1 MLHFVLMYSQFC
13 LKFHFNKDIVRFFI
27 FYAPLIFMIYAYPL
41 FSYSLTISS
50 SAALLRGQ
58 FGLLGDFPLC
68 AGIVPE

>member
-13 LKFHFNKDIVRFFI
+13 LNFHFNIDIVRFFI

-41 FSYSLTISS
+41 FSYS

-68 AGIVPE
+68 AGTVPE